1 MRDSG
6 FLFTTVGRGTPRKW
20 SSVKPTGVTS
30 DGARGGPA
38 AAGALVIRWPGSL
51 LIPLSVPP
59 SLCVA
64 FFRRASVGLMKPSAH
79 RGSDDF
85 ASPSEDCHRDG
96 DFDRGDRC
104 GLDGDASS
112 DRTRIGRQQP
122 AARGAESEAVGMS
135 TFRRLCIERNV
146 TRVIDGDTLDV
157 EGTLRIRL
165 VLVNAPELNASGGPE
180 SKDYLTSLCL
190 GSKALVDEDDLQ
202 IGDDPY
208 GRVLAVVYCGGTNA
222 NALMISSGH
231 ATTYYT
237 FCSVSEFGSAAW
249 SGCGSPP
256 PPPPGNCDPAYPDV
270 CIPPP
275 PPDLN
280 CANIPYR
287 NFRVL
292 PPRTRI
298 TSMATA
304 TGLAARG
311 SVDPARTAL
320 IPCSSGSRPGPSGP
334 ERFRPS

>member
-1 MRDSG
+1 MTSRRR
-6 FLFTTVGRGTPRKW
+6 FTILIAIAVSIVVIAAVFMASRP
-20 SSVKPTGVTS
+20 PIAPAS
-30 DGARGGPA
+30 DANNPPP
-38 AAGALVIRWPGSL
+38 V
-51 LIPLSVPP
+51 VPNP
-59 SLCVA
+59 
-64 FFRRASVGLMKPSAH
+64 KPSACP
-79 RGSDDF
+79 RS
-85 ASPSEDCHRDG
+85 
-96 DFDRGDRC
+96 
-104 GLDGDASS
+104 
-112 DRTRIGRQQP
+112 
-122 AARGAESEAVGMS
+122 VG
-135 TFRRLCIERNV
+135 LCIERNV

-275 PPDLN
+275 PPDLD
-280 CANIPYR
+280 CADIPYR

-292 PPRTRI
+292 PP
-298 TSMATA
+298 
-304 TGLAARG
+304 
-311 SVDPARTAL
+311 DPHHFDGDGDG
-320 IPCSSGSRPGPSGP
+320 IGCEG
-334 ERFRPS
+334 